1 MKILGTANI
10 RDYCG
15 IVCGKGLVV
24 DCTEEE
30 FKETGNRYIRDKN
43 NLFQG
48 KYFSLIFHNEPDMSG
63 YSPSYY
69 SELCKKLG
77 YKFTRHVSNNDAWI
91 VNFKPIITFEK
102 IKMM

>member
-30 FKETGNRYIRDKN
+30 FKETGNMIYIVT
-43 NLFQG
+43 G
-48 KYFSLIFHNEPDMSG
+48 KASL
-63 YSPSYY
+63 
-69 SELCKKLG
+69 
-77 YKFTRHVSNNDAWI
+77 
-91 VNFKPIITFEK
+91 
-102 IKMM
+102 